1 MSELARLRKALA
13 SIAKIANDATRAAD
27 HDDLDV
33 RDHRDDGDHDHG
45 GDRREDDGDAGHA
58 PELSCVPRALPERLL
73 IRAAATA
80 REINPI
86 NAPFASAPRA
96 GVSMDGGAGG
106 VQEPMRIAVLT
117 SKYWGPSPRRL
128 TVSFMESTPAN
139 LRARIV
145 SHLNAWSQTGCI
157 SFAET
162 GGVGDVRISRG
173 RGGYW
178 SYLGTDVL
186 LIPRNRPT
194 MNLEGFTMSTPE
206 SEYKRVVRH
215 EAGHTLGFP
224 HEHMRASLV
233 ARVDRNRAYDYFLR
247 TQGWDRQTVNDQVL
261 TSLDERSLLSTPSDQ
276 TSIMCYQLPASITRD
291 GRPILGGLDINRSDF
306 DFVARIYPKP
316 RPTRTPTARAPRY
329 APPDDGEPQEPSFQP
344 DDWPESEDVEVHV

>member
-1 MSELARLRKALA
+1 MSELARLRKAMA
-13 SIAKIANDATRAAD
+13 AIARIANDATRAAD
-27 HDDLDV
+27 HDDP
-33 RDHRDDGDHDHG
+33 DHPDDREPDPGS
-45 GDRREDDGDAGHA
+45 DRREEEDGTGYV
-58 PELSCVPRALPERLL
+58 PELSCVPRSLPERLL

-96 GVSMDGGAGG
+96 GVTMDDGANG

-117 SKYWGPSPRRL
+117 SKYWGPTPRRL

-157 SFAET
+157 TFAET
-162 GGVGDVRISRG
+162 GGVGDVRISRR

-194 MNLEGFTMSTPE
+194 MNLEAFTMSTPE
-206 SEYKRVVRH
+206 SEYRRVVRH

-233 ARVDRNRAYDYFLR
+233 ARVDRNKAYDYFLR
-247 TQGWDRQTVNDQVL
+247 TQGWDRQTVDEQVL
-261 TSLDERSLLSTPSDQ
+261 TSLAERSLLSTPSDQ

-291 GRPILGGLDINRSDF
+291 ARPILGGLDINRSDF

-316 RPTRTPTARAPRY
+316 RPVRTTTVRAPRY
-329 APPDDGEPQEPSFQP
+329 APPDDAEPQEPSFKP
-344 DDWPESEDVEVHV
+344 ADWPESEDVEVPV